1 MIKECIKKA
10 PTVEEAKN
18 LALLELG
25 LSEFDEYKIEVL
37 KMPEK
42 KKLFGL
48 IGGAPAEVKIT
59 VEVPDEIKK
68 EKPVSKK
75 ETAKK
80 EASSKPVPEK
90 KTVAKVEKRETVAEI
105 LAEKKA
111 TLKPTHE
118 YDSTAEYLKS
128 IILGLGMEK
137 CEIEVYADDEEISF
151 ELDCGDDY
159 GIVIGRRGETLD
171 AIQYLVRMVANK
183 GISGYK
189 RVSVNVGNYRE
200 KRADVLVSLAKRTA
214 ARAVKSGR
222 NITLEPMNPY
232 ERRIIHTAVQEVKGA
247 TSFSTGTD
255 LDRRVVIAPEN
266 GGRGNYGYRDRNDR
280 GRSRRPKKESYVP
293 EISENREK
301 KNDCSGVSVYGKIEV
316 KKNDEE

>member
-48 IGGAPAEVKIT
+48 LGGAPAEVKIT

-80 EASSKPVPEK
+80 DASAKPAPEK
-90 KTVAKVEKRETVAEI
+90 KTVAKVERRESVAEI

-232 ERRIIHTAVQEVKGA
+232 ERRIIHSALQSDPYVMTHSEGEEPFRK
-247 TSFSTGTD
+247 
-255 LDRRVVIAPEN
+255 VVITL
-266 GGRGNYGYRDRNDR
+266 
-280 GRSRRPKKESYVP
+280 KK
-293 EISENREK
+293 
-301 KNDCSGVSVYGKIEV
+301 
-316 KKNDEE
+316 

>member
-10 PTVEEAKN
+10 STVDEAKAA
-18 LALLELG
+18 ALLELG
-25 LSEFDEYKIEVL
+25 LSEFDDYKIEVL

-42 KKLFGL
+42 KILGLFG
-48 IGGAPAEVKIT
+48 GSPAEVKVT
-59 VEVPDEIKK
+59 VEVPDEVKP
-68 EKPVSKK
+68 EKPVVKKEESKK
-75 ETAKK
+75 PVAEK
-80 EASSKPVPEK
+80 KPVEK
-90 KTVAKVEKRETVAEI
+90 QEKRETVAEI
-105 LAEKKA
+105 LASA
-111 TLKPTHE
+111 
-118 YDSTAEYLKS
+118 AEYLKS

-137 CEIEVYADDEEISF
+137 CEVEVYADDEEISF

-214 ARAVKSGR
+214 IRAVKSGR

-232 ERRIIHTAVQEVKGA
+232 ERRIIHTAVQEVRGA

-280 GRSRRPKKESYVP
+280 NRSRRPRKEPYVP
-293 EISENREK
+293 EISQNREK
-301 KNDCSGVSVYGKIEV
+301 KNDYSGASVYGKIEV
-316 KKNDEE
+316 KKNNEE

>member
-18 LALLELG
+18 SALLELG

-48 IGGAPAEVKIT
+48 LGGSPAEVKVS
-59 VEVPDEIKK
+59 VEVPDEVKAEKPVKKETIKK
-68 EKPVSKK
+68 EV
-75 ETAKK
+75 
-80 EASSKPVPEK
+80 SSKSAPEK

-183 GISGYK
+183 GISVYK

-200 KRADVLVSLAKRTA
+200 KRADVLVSLAK
-214 ARAVKSGR
+214 
-222 NITLEPMNPY
+222 
-232 ERRIIHTAVQEVKGA
+232 
-247 TSFSTGTD
+247 
-255 LDRRVVIAPEN
+255 
-266 GGRGNYGYRDRNDR
+266 
-280 GRSRRPKKESYVP
+280 
-293 EISENREK
+293 
-301 KNDCSGVSVYGKIEV
+301 
-316 KKNDEE
+316 

>member
-18 LALLELG
+18 SALLELG
-25 LSEFDEYKIEVL
+25 LSEFDEYKIEVI

-48 IGGAPAEVKIT
+48 LGGAPAEVKIT

-68 EKPVSKK
+68 EKTVSKK

-80 EASSKPVPEK
+80 DASAKPAPEK
-90 KTVAKVEKRETVAEI
+90 KTVAKVEKRESVAEI

-232 ERRIIHTAVQEVKGA
+232 ERRVIHSALQADRYVETHSEGEEPFRKVIVTLKDGVKVR
-247 TSFSTGTD
+247 D
-255 LDRRVVIAPEN
+255 NHNNNRRRYGNSRGGSRNSHFEKRT
-266 GGRGNYGYRDRNDR
+266 GGR
-280 GRSRRPKKESYVP
+280 E
-293 EISENREK
+293 
-301 KNDCSGVSVYGKIEV
+301 
-316 KKNDEE
+316 

>member
-48 IGGAPAEVKIT
+48 LGGAPAEVKIT

-68 EKPVSKK
+68 EKPTNKK

-80 EASSKPVPEK
+80 DASSKPAPEK
-90 KTVAKVEKRETVAEI
+90 KTVAKVEKRESVAEI

-232 ERRIIHTAVQEVKGA
+232 ERRIIHSALQDDKFVYTKSEGEDP
-247 TSFSTGTD
+247 F
-255 LDRRVVIAPEN
+255 RHVVVL
-266 GGRGNYGYRDRNDR
+266 
-280 GRSRRPKKESYVP
+280 PKKEAIPQRRYYKSYDKGYKTNYDRSAAGTR
-293 EISENREK
+293 ETAKKLTSEE
-301 KNDCSGVSVYGKIEV
+301 
-316 KKNDEE
+316 

>member
-48 IGGAPAEVKIT
+48 LGGAPAEVKIT

-80 EASSKPVPEK
+80 DASAKPAPEK
-90 KTVAKVEKRETVAEI
+90 KTVAKVERRESVAEI

-280 GRSRRPKKESYVP
+280 GRSRRPKKEPYVP

-301 KNDCSGVSVYGKIEV
+301 KNDCSCASVYGKIEV